1 MPYDPLSHYRRSIR
15 LPGYDYT
22 APGAYFITIATH
34 NRQTIFGEIID
45 GVIQLNTCG
54 EIARDEWVKTAA
66 IRREIALDEFAIM
79 PNHMHGIIVID
90 GVRRDTASPCPYGDQ
105 PIRIPTIEHFSKPVI
120 GSIPTIIRAYKSAV
134 TYHINRIRPT
144 PGDPVWQSN
153 YYEHI
158 IRDEDDLSR
167 IREYIMNNPLRREM
181 DY

>member
-1 MPYDPLSHYRRSIR
+1 MPYDPLSHHRRSIR

-90 GVRRDTASPCPYGDQ
+90 GVRRDTASPCPHGDQ

-134 TYHINRIRPT
+134 TIHTIPSLPSHQVLHKYSLEGYLPSL
-144 PGDPVWQSN
+144 PV
-153 YYEHI
+153 
-158 IRDEDDLSR
+158 
-167 IREYIMNNPLRREM
+167 IREGRGGEGGVGWDGSVRI
-181 DY
+181 